1 MGNVLLH
8 VHRVGISAHLLP
20 GLCDGRCHLVVS
32 GVRPEVFEL
41 YDVLVLHV
49 AVYLVQRAEEDV
61 CIPSLVVELRN
72 GTVVA
77 ALACQGESVAMYER
91 LSLLPV
97 TLRGVCVYAVG
108 YILEEGLEVTIVCH
122 VFLKTAK
129 AVSVCIK
136 MVVSIVVKQIGVY
149 THFC

>member
-1 MGNVLLH
+1 MLLH

-20 GLCDGRCHLVVS
+20 GLCDGRSHLVVS

-41 YDVLVLHV
+41 YDVRVLHV

-97 TLRGVCVYAVG
+97 TLRGVGVYAVG
-108 YILEEGLEVTIVCH
+108 YILPQFGIR
-122 VFLKTAK
+122 
-129 AVSVCIK
+129 
-136 MVVSIVVKQIGVY
+136 
-149 THFC
+149 FCS